1 MADNRSEKARL
12 IMKKLHFVIISFCVV
27 IARIVKEFPTRLQTP
42 SNDTTAAMIICKT
55 KTSNIEYRFSFA
67 DRQM

>member
-1 MADNRSEKARL
+1 MAENRSEKARL
-12 IMKKLHFVIISFCVV
+12 IMKKLHFVIIFFCVV

-42 SNDTTAAMIICKT
+42 SNDITTAMIVYKT
-55 KTSNIEYRFSFA
+55 KSCNIEYRFSHA